1 MSDIISQLE
10 LSFQAGPVS
19 LDTEGGVARLV
30 LVSSLDREQG
40 GPGVTVTVVCERL
53 GGLRGDVFTL
63 PVTIHV
69 TDVNDNPP
77 QFSQAVYSVSVR
89 EDVSVGDTLVTVS
102 TVHGS
107 HYTQSTN

>member
-1 MSDIISQLE
+1 M
-10 LSFQAGPVS
+10 QAGPVS

-63 PVTIHV
+63 PVTIHI
-69 TDVNDNPP
+69 TDVNDNAPVFVSGP
-77 QFSQAVYSVSVR
+77 SVLNIT
-89 EDVSVGDTLVTVS
+89 EDTPLGTVL
-102 TVHGS
+102 TEV
-107 HYTQSTN
+107 